1 MLQGIV
7 GKQKI
12 NDTDEAGEGTAIAT
26 NCSSAHN

>member
-12 NDTDEAGEGTAIAT
+12 NDTDKAGEGTAIAT
-26 NCSSAHN
+26 KRSSAHN